1 MQRWEYRTRVLGVA
15 FGADWLHERLAE
27 LGEQGWELVV
37 ALPVGGSAAAEHHT
51 YVFKR
56 PKADSVMLVAPP
68 WGEAEAPSTI
78 GATTAADRA
87 A

>member
-1 MQRWEYRTRVLGVA
+1 MQRWEYRTRTLGVA

-37 ALPVGGSAAAEHHT
+37 ALPLSGGACVDHHT

-56 PKADSVMLVAPP
+56 PKADPALSAAPP
-68 WGEAEAPSTI
+68 QVEVEAAPVFGPSI
-78 GATTAADRA
+78 QADRA

>member
-1 MQRWEYRTRVLGVA
+1 MQRWEYRTRTLGVA
-15 FGADWLHERLAE
+15 FGADWLHEQLAE

-37 ALPVGGSAAAEHHT
+37 ALPLGGGTSVNHHT

-56 PKADSVMLVAPP
+56 PKADPAMSVTPRAEVETPP
-68 WGEAEAPSTI
+68 VFGP
-78 GATTAADRA
+78 TAHPGRA

>member
-1 MQRWEYRTRVLGVA
+1 MQRWEYRTRTFGLA

-27 LGEQGWELVV
+27 FGEQGWELVV
-37 ALPVGGSAAAEHHT
+37 ALPVGGGASVDHHT

-56 PKADSVMLVAPP
+56 PKADPAKAETPH
-68 WGEAEAPSTI
+68 WGEVEAPASI
-78 GATTAADRA
+78 SLTTPSERA